1 MPIVKLISNH
11 TSFMDVGAMKFAAR
25 GHASLENT
33 KKYLGDG
40 YHAVLG
46 LEIITGRS

>member
-1 MPIVKLISNH
+1 MVELIIKY

-25 GHASLENT
+25 GHASLDNT